1 MGTLSAEEVDLDGV
15 LNIAGKKSKGKGE
28 GK

>member
-15 LNIAGKKSKGKGE
+15 LNIAGRRSKGKRE